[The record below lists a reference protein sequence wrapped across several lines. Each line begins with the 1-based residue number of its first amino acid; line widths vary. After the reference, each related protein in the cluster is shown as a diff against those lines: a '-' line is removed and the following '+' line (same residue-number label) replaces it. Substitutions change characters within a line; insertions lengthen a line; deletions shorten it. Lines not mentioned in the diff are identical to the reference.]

1 MLVGTGLFS
10 CLFLLLP
17 VLAHS
22 QADPKG
28 ALLRSAILPGW
39 GHYYVDKSDWT
50 RGQFHL
56 GADLILIMGY
66 FGLDAR
72 ASNIESQFITLAN
85 LRADASIA
93 DRDRAYRLAIGQF
106 NSLAEYND
114 FQRRS
119 RNWNRILDDTPEN
132 RWNWNSNDDRLRY
145 RDLREDADQ
154 IRTQLPAVIGLLV
167 VNRVISGISA
177 FTRARDSRDIPQV
190 SVMPAHTGPY
200 ITGIVANMNIVF

>member
-1 MLVGTGLFS
+1 MGLFS
-10 CLFLLLP
+10 CLFLLIP

-28 ALLRSAILPGW
+28 ALIRSAILPGW
-39 GHYYVDKSDWT
+39 GHYYVDKSDWK
-50 RGQFHL
+50 RGKYHL

-72 ASNIESQFITLAN
+72 ASNIENQFITLAN

-93 DRDRAYRLAIGQF
+93 ERDRAYRLAISQF

-119 RNWNRILDDTPEN
+119 RNWNLILDDTTEN
-132 RWNWNSNDDRLRY
+132 RWHWNSIDDRIRY
-145 RDLREDADQ
+145 RDLRQDADQ

-177 FTRARDSRDIPQV
+177 FTRARDNRDVPKV
-190 SVMPAHTGPY
+190 SVLPAHSGSN